1 LFYLKDV
8 GARTMLNGFIK
19 FLKLLNANEN
29 PAQLAGAIVLSMI
42 MALTPF
48 WSLHNLLVV
57 LMLCVLRINLFTFFA
72 SFPVWSGIAWL
83 LDPYSASIGEGLLL
97 NDSLQ
102 ALWASMYQSDLWR
115 LAHFNNTLTIGSLL
129 LASALAVPVYIVSV
143 WLIKRYRDTVVA
155 WVNRLHIVKAL
166 KASSWFQKLSSAYSV
181 AEVAR

>member
-1 LFYLKDV
+1 
-8 GARTMLNGFIK
+8 MLNGFIK

-29 PAQLAGAIVLSMI
+29 PAQLAGALVLAML

-57 LMLCVLRINLFTFFA
+57 LLVCVLRINLFTFFA

-97 NDSLQ
+97 NESLQ
-102 ALWASMYQSDLWR
+102 ALWASMYQSDFWR

-129 LASALAVPVYIVSV
+129 LASLLAVPVYLVSI
-143 WLIKRYRDTVVA
+143 WTINRYRVTVMA
-155 WVNRLHIVKAL
+155 WVNRLHIVQLL
-166 KASSWFQKLSSAYSV
+166 KASNWFQKLSTAY
-181 AEVAR
+181 AATEVVR